1 MYTETKMP
9 MIMLITI
16 LQSIKEMN
24 IIDTHIARNSCVAV
38 EYFTYLVS
46 LIGIDS
52 GESQYP
58 LEIGVLITCYKL
70 LLFKMHILQKGCIKI
85 LEQDRNDN
93 FH

>member
-1 MYTETKMP
+1 MLPILDFPVKYAWLHDVYDNAILGMPSMYTETKIP

-46 LIGIDS
+46 
-52 GESQYP
+52 
-58 LEIGVLITCYKL
+58 
-70 LLFKMHILQKGCIKI
+70 
-85 LEQDRNDN
+85 
-93 FH
+93 